1 MNVAAI
7 LSLFHSIWA
16 VPMLLLSTAPRT
28 SLDVSQFEVPSLP
41 DSPTLPRSWAGR
53 LSIPD
58 TEKGNSIF
66 FWLFEAQD
74 PAYDENLL
82 IWFNGGPGCSSL
94 IGLMTGNGPVLFD
107 GNTNHL
113 IGNPQSWTKLGHVLY
128 VDQPAG
134 TGFSTASNPYP
145 VRDND
150 QVTSDFYKW
159 LQSFFSHFPH
169 LRSKR
174 VHMIGES
181 YAGIY
186 IPYFA
191 YAIAENQDDYPIDLR
206 SISLGDGTL
215 GNPAAMTA
223 VTVST
228 FLESKKSLLQ
238 IPDEIL
244 SAFTQADQTCGFTT
258 VLQQADQFPPKGK
271 FEIVG
276 DPENLNYRHRRR
288 RHQFQ
293 QYQRRNLRNVMNE
306 TCNNHP
312 TTPEQVSSS
321 ILNST
326 CYGSCAT
333 FSTAMNYLD
342 AVSAAGTGKR
352 CFDVYDITND
362 CTTIDPLGLMAS
374 YFSRVDVQAAL
385 NLPPAP
391 AGLAFAP
398 CNSTILDTLLL
409 AVPPTPPA
417 YIILPSLVTEHNV
430 SVHVYSGENDLLL
443 NHLGTELVLQNMT
456 WRGAQGFS
464 RKPSRI
470 FYADDAAPALLG
482 SDACDVD
489 VSHDSTARSEAG
501 QPCVPAGVWASER
514 GVTYHLFRGAGHS
527 VFMKKPQEMF
537 AYVRD
542 VVVADV
548 SA

>member
-7 LSLFHSIWA
+7 LSLFHTIWA
-16 VPMLLLSTAPRT
+16 VPMLLLSATPRT
-28 SLDVSQFEVPSLP
+28 SLDVSQFEVSSLP

-53 LSIPD
+53 LPIPETD
-58 TEKGNSIF
+58 EGNSIF
-66 FWLFEAQD
+66 FWLFEAQNSS
-74 PAYDENLL
+74 YDENLI

-107 GNTNHL
+107 GSTTHL
-113 IGNPQSWTKLGHVLY
+113 IQNPQSWTKLGHVLY

-150 QVTSDFYKW
+150 RVTLDFYKW
-159 LQSFFSHFPH
+159 LQSFFSHFSH

-191 YAIAENQDDYPIDLR
+191 YAIAENQENYPIDLR

-223 VTVST
+223 VTVGT
-228 FLESKKSLLQ
+228 FLESKKNLLQ

-244 SAFTQADQTCGFTT
+244 SVFTQADQTCGFTT
-258 VLQQADQFPPKGK
+258 VLQQADQFPPKTK

-276 DPENLNYRHRRR
+276 DPENLNYKHRRR
-288 RHQFQ
+288 RYQYQ
-293 QYQRRNLRNVMNE
+293 QYQRRNLRNAMNE

-342 AVSAAGTGKR
+342 AVSTAGTGKP
-352 CFDVYDITND
+352 CFDIYDITND

-374 YFSRVDVQAAL
+374 YFSRGDVQAAL
-385 NLPPAP
+385 NIPPAP
-391 AGLAFAP
+391 AAPLAFAP

-417 YIILPSLVTEHNV
+417 YSILPSLVTEHSI
-430 SVHVYSGENDLLL
+430 SVHVYSGDNDLLL

-470 FYADDAAPALLG
+470 FYAHDAAPALLG
-482 SDACDVD
+482 SDACDV
-489 VSHDSTARSEAG
+489 SHDSKG
-501 QPCVPAGVWASER
+501 QPCVPAGIWASER
-514 GVTYHLFRGAGHS
+514 GLTYHLFRGAGHS
-527 VFMKKPQEMF
+527 VFMKKPREMF

-542 VVVADV
+542 VVVAE
-548 SA
+548 ANG